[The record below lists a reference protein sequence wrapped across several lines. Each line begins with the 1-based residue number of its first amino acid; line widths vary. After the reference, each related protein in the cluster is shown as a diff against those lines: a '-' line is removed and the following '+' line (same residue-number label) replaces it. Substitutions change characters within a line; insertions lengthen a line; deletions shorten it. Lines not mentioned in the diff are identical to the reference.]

1 MAYRVMIVDDSP
13 SMRAFVRRVI
23 DLSGFQVDTCLNAG
37 NGAQGLALLA
47 QQAVDIIL
55 TDINMPEMNG
65 EEFLQRLEEHDRYRA
80 IPVVVISTDATE
92 NRMQRMMQLGAK
104 GYISKPFSP
113 EALRRELERVLGVS
127 NG

>member
-1 MAYRVMIVDDSP
+1 MPYRVMIVDDSP

-23 DLSGFQVDTCLNAG
+23 DLSGFEVDACLNAG
-37 NGAQGLALLA
+37 NGVQGLAMLE

-65 EEFLQRLEEHDRYRA
+65 EEFLRHLEEHERYRT

-92 NRMQRMMQLGAK
+92 NRMQRMLQLGAK
-104 GYISKPFSP
+104 GYIAKPFSP
-113 EALRRELERVLGVS
+113 EALRGELERVLGVS
-127 NG
+127 HA